1 MICTFL
7 HLLRNVFWSFGEGNF
22 CKNGLDTGF
31 GPGANFSKFAPFL
44 HLLPIKIRQKTSNYI
59 KFKNQEIQ

>member
-1 MICTFL
+1 MVEITK
-7 HLLRNVFWSFGEGNF
+7 S
-22 CKNGLDTGF
+22 GLNTGF
-31 GPGANFSKFAPFL
+31 DRGANFFGFAPFL